1 MDGVRISSDALSAF
15 AIFAD
20 HLNLTRAAA
29 ALRISQP
36 ALHAKLATLARQVGR
51 PLYNRVGRRLVLT
64 PDGEAVARF
73 ARDHDDRLGR
83 FLEELRVTPTSR
95 PIVLAAGHAAYMHV
109 LATVIRTTL
118 AERPGSL
125 RLLHTHRHQMLAAV
139 RTGRAHLGVSAL
151 DVLPDDLGIT
161 PVAAFP
167 QVLLAPE
174 GHRLAGRHS
183 VTLADLGG
191 EELVVPPPSRPFRVN
206 LERSMR
212 AARAPWKVAVEC
224 EGWPLTI
231 HFVALGVGVTVVS
244 GCVTPARGLITVP
257 ITDLPEV
264 TYYAAHRPAMLDDP
278 RVADLLDAIR
288 ASAHIKAGLLRGL
301 RA

>member
-1 MDGVRISSDALSAF
+1 MDGSRISSDALSAF
-15 AIFAD
+15 AVFAD

-36 ALHAKLATLARQVGR
+36 ALHAKLATLARQVDR
-51 PLYNRVGRRLVLT
+51 PLYSRVGRRLVLT
-64 PDGEAVARF
+64 ADGEAVARF

-83 FLEELRVTPTSR
+83 FLQELKVTPTSR
-95 PIVLAAGHAAYMHV
+95 PIVIAAGHAAYMHV
-109 LATVIRTTL
+109 LADVIRTTL

-151 DVLPDDLGIT
+151 DVLPDDLVIT
-161 PVAAFP
+161 PVATYP
-167 QVLLAPE
+167 QVLLAPA
-174 GHRLAGRHS
+174 GHRLAGRHTL
-183 VTLADLGG
+183 TLADLGG
-191 EELVVPPPSRPFRVN
+191 EELVVPPPSRPFRVS
-206 LERSMR
+206 LERAMR
-212 AARAPWKVAVEC
+212 AARAPWRVAVEC

-244 GCVTPARGLITVP
+244 GCVTPSPGLVTVP

-264 TYYAAHRPAMLDDP
+264 TYYAAHRPTMLDDP
-278 RVADLLDAIR
+278 RVADLLEAVR
-288 ASAHIKAGLLRGL
+288 ESLGSAVKA
-301 RA
+301 

>member
-1 MDGVRISSDALSAF
+1 MDGPRISSDALSAF
-15 AIFAD
+15 AIFAE

-29 ALRISQP
+29 VLRISQP
-36 ALHAKLATLARQVGR
+36 ALHAKLAALARQVGR

-73 ARDHDDRLGR
+73 ARDNDDRLGR
-83 FLEELRVTPTSR
+83 FLEELKVTPTSR

-151 DVLPDDLGIT
+151 DVLPDDLVIT
-161 PVAAFP
+161 PVATFP
-167 QVLLAPE
+167 QVLLAPA

-183 VTLADLGG
+183 LTLADLGG

-212 AARAPWKVAVEC
+212 AARAPWKVAVEA

-231 HFVALGVGVTVVS
+231 HF
-244 GCVTPARGLITVP
+244 
-257 ITDLPEV
+257 
-264 TYYAAHRPAMLDDP
+264 
-278 RVADLLDAIR
+278 
-288 ASAHIKAGLLRGL
+288 
-301 RA
+301 

>member
-1 MDGVRISSDALSAF
+1 MDGSRISSDALSAF
-15 AIFAD
+15 AVFAD

-29 ALRISQP
+29 VLRISQP

-51 PLYNRVGRRLVLT
+51 PLYSRVGRRLVLT
-64 PDGEAVARF
+64 ADGEAVARF

-109 LATVIRTTL
+109 LADVIRTTL

-151 DVLPDDLGIT
+151 DVLPDDLVVS
-161 PVAAFP
+161 PVATFP

-174 GHRLAGRHS
+174 GHRLAGRHAI
-183 VTLADLGG
+183 TLADLGG
-191 EELVVPPPSRPFRVN
+191 EEMVVPPPSRPFRVN

-212 AARAPWKVAVEC
+212 SARVPWTVAVEA

-244 GCVTPARGLITVP
+244 GCVTPAPGLVTVP

-264 TYYAAHRPAMLDDP
+264 TYYAAHRPRMLDDP
-278 RVADLLDAIR
+278 RVDDLLSAVR
-288 ASAHIKAGLLRGL
+288 ASVSPS
-301 RA
+301 